1 MPAQQSDAIRVRA
14 ALPTDAAAIAR
25 MIRALARAEG
35 TTSRMGAA
43 SVRANGFGPGAH
55 FSLLLAETGGAAGE
69 GALHA
74 LGYALFFP
82 FFDTDDGLPGNFLA
96 DLYVVPE
103 ARGRGVARAL
113 MAELGAVTEAAGR
126 HFMVWTVR
134 TDNDPALRLYRR
146 LGALSANQAVHFIH
160 GGALHRLAERA
171 RTRLSRPGNQ
181 GSSNQGSSK
190 QGRTGA

>member
-1 MPAQQSDAIRVRA
+1 MPAPSISVRLALPSDAA
-14 ALPTDAAAIAR
+14 TIAR

-55 FSLLLAETGGAAGE
+55 FSLLIAETGGAAGQ
-69 GALHA
+69 GGLQA

-134 TDNDPALRLYRR
+134 TDNEPALRLYQR
-146 LGALSANQAVHFIH
+146 LGALSGNQAVHFIQ
-160 GGALHRLAERA
+160 GGALHRLAERS
-171 RTRLSRPGNQ
+171 RTRSSRPG
-181 GSSNQGSSK
+181 
-190 QGRTGA
+190 GRTRSDP